1 VDQAAGAGGPK
12 PELIHGFEA
21 RARCREPYGIKQRA
35 LVDRSRNYGIT
46 RAHSSTGAQLIPR
59 LPLASRFRHDGGKA
73 GENSGEGTISGRE
86 DMERTLRDAYA
97 ARQRGDLDALGRLFA
112 PHARFQMAG
121 SSASP
126 IATLVEGA
134 EQYRPL
140 LAGMIKTFEVL
151 DHRIVSMLIDGSK
164 AAVQWRA
171 KMRSAVTGET
181 VDTDLFDL
189 IEMEGGRITSFL
201 EFCDTALAA
210 RMMKH

>member
-1 VDQAAGAGGPK
+1 MM
-12 PELIHGFEA
+12 EA
-21 RARCREPYGIKQRA
+21 
-35 LVDRSRNYGIT
+35 N
-46 RAHSSTGAQLIPR
+46 
-59 LPLASRFRHDGGKA
+59 A
-73 GENSGEGTISGRE
+73 GENSGEDTMSGRE

-97 ARQRGDLDALGRLFA
+97 ARQRGDLDALGCLFA

-151 DHRIVSMLIDGSK
+151 DHKIVSMLIDGSK

-171 KMRSAVTGET
+171 KMRSSVTGET

-210 RMMKH
+210 RMMQH